1 EYLGEQGRLILTK
14 RPSEEGLAWIKFDST
29 GVEEELNLENVK
41 IIALLKDKRYQFPL
55 RIPQSRDFFY

>member
-1 EYLGEQGRLILTK
+1 MVIVEYLGEQGRLILTK

-41 IIALLKDKRYQFPL
+41 IICL
-55 RIPQSRDFFY
+55 IEG

>member
-1 EYLGEQGRLILTK
+1 DPDKFKKAIVIVEYLGEQGRLILTK

-41 IIALLKDKRYQFPL
+41 IICL
-55 RIPQSRDFFY
+55 IEG